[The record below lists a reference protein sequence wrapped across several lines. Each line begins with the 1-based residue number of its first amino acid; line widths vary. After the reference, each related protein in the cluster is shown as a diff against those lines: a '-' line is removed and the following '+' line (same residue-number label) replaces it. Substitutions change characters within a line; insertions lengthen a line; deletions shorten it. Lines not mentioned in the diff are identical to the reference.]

1 MTTDRTLPEPR
12 PQSRP
17 FPTPHQQPRR
27 RALQR
32 LVAMGLGG
40 SAIASLLAA
49 CSDAPSGTDPLR
61 VSLEEGRQLF
71 ESKQA
76 LMFDIREADEHATG
90 VANGALLLP
99 TSQLKQRA
107 GEIPQDPAQ
116 PVLIICH
123 TQSRSSKVV
132 KALKEAGWHNVR
144 YVHGGMSRWASNGWP
159 MVKPFGLPAS

>member
-1 MTTDRTLPEPR
+1 MTTNRHLPEAR

-32 LVAMGLGG
+32 LVAMALGG
-40 SAIASLLAA
+40 SAIAGLLAA
-49 CSDAPSGTDPLR
+49 CSDAPSETDPLR

-76 LMFDIREADEHATG
+76 LMFDIREPDEHATG

-99 TSQLKQRA
+99 MSQLKQRA

-116 PVLIICH
+116 PVLIICN
-123 TQSRSSKVV
+123 TQNRSSKVV
-132 KALKEAGWHNVR
+132 QAMKEAGWTNVR
-144 YVHGGMSRWASNGWP
+144 YVHGGMSTWAKNGWP